1 MLLHLRPPI
10 GCVQMGIHWE
20 RQMLRPRTPPK
31 KKIVCQCQ
39 LSGHNY
45 HTHRIHT

>member
-20 RQMLRPRTPPK
+20 RQMLRPRTPK
-31 KKIVCQCQ
+31 KSSASVSFQAIITT
-39 LSGHNY
+39 
-45 HTHRIHT
+45 HTAIHT